1 VAEKIEDSIFHM
13 QKLIKWK
20 KRGERQQYS
29 QNRNIYIYIY
39 IKKKQKMKK
48 KIHHYIKLNG
58 EITKKKTF
66 IKG

>member
-1 VAEKIEDSIFHM
+1 MKKERREATIFPK
-13 QKLIKWK
+13 Q
-20 KRGERQQYS
+20 E
-29 QNRNIYIYIY
+29 YIYIY
-39 IKKKQKMKK
+39 KKQKMKK

>member
-1 VAEKIEDSIFHM
+1 MK
-13 QKLIKWK
+13 K
-20 KRGERQQYS
+20 KRREATIFPKQEYIY
-29 QNRNIYIYIY
+29 IYIYIY
-39 IKKKQKMKK
+39 IKEAKNEK